1 MRLVF
6 CNTSSE
12 CFIVKEIK
20 NEYNTPLKGDSSFQ
34 KQGAYIYIYIYSIYV
49 NCSTSIFFK
58 HSFCKLLNQT

>member
-34 KQGAYIYIYIYSIYV
+34 KQGAYIYIYIYIVYM
-49 NCSTSIFFK
+49 
-58 HSFCKLLNQT
+58 